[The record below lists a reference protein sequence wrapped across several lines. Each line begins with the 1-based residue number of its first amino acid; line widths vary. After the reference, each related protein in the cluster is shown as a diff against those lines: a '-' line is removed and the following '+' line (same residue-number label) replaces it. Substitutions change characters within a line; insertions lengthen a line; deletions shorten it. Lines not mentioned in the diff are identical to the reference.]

1 MTQNSGWFSRL
12 KQGLRQ
18 SSQKLTSGIT
28 TLFTH
33 RRLDAAALEDLE
45 DLLLMADL
53 GVTATQKIIADLSR
67 DKFDKEVTPEEVKE
81 HLAQSMAAILEPV
94 ARPLVLTD
102 AKPHVVLVVGVNGS
116 GKTTTIAKL
125 AKQWTD
131 QGLQVAAAAG
141 DTFRAAAVEQ
151 LKVWGQRLNMPV
163 ESRPIGADAAALAFD
178 AYEKS
183 RARGDDVLLIDTAGR
198 LHNNQN
204 LMAELEK
211 IRKVLEKIDGAAPHT
226 CLQVLDATIGQNTHA
241 QVDIFRKIAH
251 VDGLIMTKLDGSA
264 KGGVV
269 VSLAEKFQLPIY
281 ALGVGEGSD
290 DLKPFTPNEF
300 ACSLLDMRDA

>member
-1 MTQNSGWFSRL
+1 MTQSVGWFTRL

-18 SSQKLTSGIT
+18 SSQKLTTGIT

-33 RRLDAAALEDLE
+33 RRLDAGALEELE

-53 GVTATQKIIADLSR
+53 GVSATEKVITALSR
-67 DKFDKEVTPEEVKE
+67 DKFDKEVSAEEVKE
-81 HLAQSMAAILEPV
+81 HLAQSIAAILEPV
-94 ARPLVLTD
+94 AIPLVLTS

-131 QGLQVAAAAG
+131 QGLKVAAAAG

-151 LKVWGQRLNMPV
+151 LKVWGERLRIPV

-183 RARGDDVLLIDTAGR
+183 RIRGDDVLLIDTAGR
-198 LHNNQN
+198 LHNNAN

-211 IRKVLEKIDGAAPHT
+211 IRKVLQKIDAAAPHT

-241 QVDIFRKIAH
+241 QVEIFQKIAH
-251 VDGLIMTKLDGSA
+251 VDGLVMTKLDGSA

-269 VSLAEKFQLPIY
+269 VSLAEKFHLPIY
-281 ALGVGEGSD
+281 ALGVGETSE
-290 DLKPFTPNEF
+290 DLKPFTPTDF
-300 ACSLLDMRDA
+300 ARGLLDI